1 MVAGLRAWHK
11 LDQTYQSPKINVFIR
26 VYSPAAYDT
35 PRNVARLQM
44 MLALWE
50 ESLNEELYLA
60 DVAGLHT
67 GFYPKGASGFELRI
81 SGFSDKLPL
90 LVIRIV
96 EHLSKFEVQR
106 IESHSA
112 KHLPAALKPLLV

>member
-11 LDQTYQSPKINVFIR
+11 LDETYQSPKINVFMR
-26 VYSPAAYDT
+26 VYSPVVYDT

-50 ESLNEELYLA
+50 ESLNKELYLA
-60 DVAGLHT
+60 DVAGLHS
-67 GFYPKGASGFELRI
+67 GFYPKGATGFDLQI

-90 LVIRIV
+90 LVVRVV
-96 EHLSKFEVQR
+96 EYLPSFEV
-106 IESHSA
+106 
-112 KHLPAALKPLLV
+112 